1 MHITMNIP
9 WPALVIA
16 HLREGNTKQKGLD
29 PHIDHHQDRIEMKS
43 LRNAAWSMSPPETKV
58 QLCEVAKL
66 CRKSEFWVKVDL
78 ILVGEWIKC
87 S

>member
-9 WPALVIA
+9 WPAVVIA

-43 LRNAAWSMSPPETKV
+43 LRNAAWSMSPPETKAYSS
-58 QLCEVAKL
+58 AKL
-66 CRKSEFWVKVDL
+66 RSYAGSQNFGLKLISSWLVSE
-78 ILVGEWIKC
+78 
-87 S
+87 